1 MKFLSRVLVIALLC
15 SGVATA
21 QTATEEP
28 RQSLTAEGHGITRGS
43 VSDGKITYNEHAPL
57 RVKDLSSTSTKDL
70 EPRQQ
75 FATIGVSA
83 NPNFWF
89 YSVDVDLFA
98 DYDNDGYYFGID
110 LWFDADTNYAIA
122 DVYAVI
128 YLSYEF
134 GPWEEYAETEDIT
147 LFGSAASDD
156 YTVETELIA
165 GYPTG
170 DYDILIEL
178 YDADTN
184 LFLASIG
191 PEDSSALSYLPLED
205 SGRDSRGGGETQVVV
220 NSGGGS
226 FGWLLL
232 LVPLAIRMTLRPQA
246 ARLSK

>member
-1 MKFLSRVLVIALLC
+1 MKFLSRVLVFALL
-15 SGVATA
+15 STGIATA

-43 VSDGKITYNEHAPL
+43 VSDGKVTYNEHAPL
-57 RVKDLSSTSTKDL
+57 RLNAPSTSSGKDL
-70 EPRQQ
+70 EARQQ
-75 FATIGVSA
+75 IATIGESA
-83 NPNFWF
+83 DPNFWF
-89 YSVDVDLFA
+89 YAVDVDLFS
-98 DYDNDGYYFGID
+98 DYDNDGYFFGID

-128 YLSYEF
+128 FLSYEF
-134 GPWEEYAETEDIT
+134 GPWEEYAETENFT
-147 LFGSAASDD
+147 LFGTAASDD
-156 YTVETELIA
+156 YTVQTELIS

-184 LFLASIG
+184 LFVASVG
-191 PEDSSALSYLPLED
+191 PDDSSELSYLPLED
-205 SGRDSRGGGETQVVV
+205 SGRDARGGGDTQVVV

-226 FGWLLL
+226 LGWLLL